1 MAEKF
6 KYQSEIITGQIVQAQ
21 HVSQSVEAF
30 TGVEEYDITIS
41 GSTTLTGSMYINPST
56 LLSTSQTHTL

>member
-41 GSTTLTGSMYINPST
+41 GSTTLTGSMYI
-56 LLSTSQTHTL
+56 